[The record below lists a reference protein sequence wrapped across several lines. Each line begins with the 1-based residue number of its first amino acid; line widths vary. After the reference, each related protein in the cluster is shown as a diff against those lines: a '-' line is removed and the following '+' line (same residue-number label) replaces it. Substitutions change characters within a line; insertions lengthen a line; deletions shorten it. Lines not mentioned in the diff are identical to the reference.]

1 MRRIDEIIV
10 HCTASP
16 EGQPMTVKQIDDIH
30 RRHNHWSQIG
40 YHKVIY
46 LDGSIH
52 DGRPLDLMGAHCN
65 EDGHNR
71 FSIGIVYVGGCA
83 KDGKTPKD
91 TRTPEQKAALATLL
105 KLLHEKYPNARL
117 YGHRELVCRLKKADP
132 LYDCTRC
139 KGYPSF
145 CRDAKKSCP
154 SFDVHEYDD
163 IFNDQSQKK

>member
-1 MRRIDEIIV
+1 MRPITEIIV

-16 EGQPMTVKQIDDIH
+16 EGVPMTVKQIDNIH
-30 RRHNHWSQIG
+30 RNERHWAGIG

-52 DGRPLDLMGAHCN
+52 DGRPIEKMGAHCV

-71 FSIGIVYVGGCA
+71 FSIGVVYVGGCA

-91 TRTPEQKAALATLL
+91 TRTPEQKKALATLL
-105 KLLHEKYPNARL
+105 KQLHEKYPDAKL
-117 YGHRELVCRLKKADP
+117 YGHRELVCSLKKNP
-132 LYDCTRC
+132 HYDCTRC
-139 KGYPSF
+139 KGYPAF

-154 SFDVHEYDD
+154 SFDIHEYDY
-163 IFNDQSQKK
+163 IFNDIRK

>member
-16 EGQPMTVKQIDDIH
+16 EGQEMTVKQIDSIH
-30 RRHNHWSQIG
+30 RNERHWANGIG

-52 DGRPLDLMGAHCN
+52 DGRPIEMMGAHCV

-91 TRTPEQKAALATLL
+91 TRTPE
-105 KLLHEKYPNARL
+105 H
-117 YGHRELVCRLKKADP
+117 GHRELVCSLKKKDP
-132 LYDCTRC
+132 HYDCSRC
-139 KGYPSF
+139 KGYPSL
-145 CRDAKKSCP
+145 CIYAKKSCP
-154 SFDVHEYDD
+154 SFDVHEYDY
-163 IFNDQSQKK
+163 IFT